1 MERKLRPFDRVD
13 IQDYRGTVYKSKDV
27 DAYLDRLDKFVEDL
41 MHTKTED
48 VLKLVTEKMLVYG
61 DGFVP
66 VEHALIMMRE
76 MKRQKVARCE
86 ANARWC
92 QAESNDRC
100 LEERRFYKRWAKRW
114 KGYADKLRGLP

>member
-1 MERKLRPFDRVD
+1 MKDRLKSYDIVD
-13 IQDYRGTVYKSKDV
+13 IQDYRGTVYKCTEV
-27 DAYLDRLDKFVEDL
+27 DAYLNRLDKFVEDL
-41 MHTKTED
+41 IHTKTED

-61 DGFVP
+61 DGFVR
-66 VEHALIMMRE
+66 VEDVLIMMRE
-76 MKRQKVARCE
+76 MKRQKVARCD

-92 QAESNDRC
+92 MAESNDCC